1 MKTKQKEWLFNIIGV
16 LVTAG
21 FLFPV
26 YWMIATAFKSEA
38 ELFKTP
44 PLLWPETF
52 RTAGFEAVFTSG
64 IAGYFL
70 NSLLISGAL
79 PPSFSYWPFLPPTAW
94 RAFGSRAKNVHFTVS
109 HHANA
114 ACHRCFDSAVYRL

>member
-1 MKTKQKEWLFNIIGV
+1 MKTNQKEWLFNIIGV
-16 LVTAG
+16 VTAG

-26 YWMIATAFKSEA
+26 YWMIATAFKSDA

-64 IAGYFL
+64 VAGYFL
-70 NSLLISGAL
+70 NSLLISGAAAVIVL
-79 PPSFSYWPFLPPTAW
+79 NWPFLPPTAW
-94 RAFGSRAKNVHFTVS
+94 RAFGSRAKKCSFY
-109 HHANA
+109 
-114 ACHRCFDSAVYRL
+114 CFSSRKCCLPPLF